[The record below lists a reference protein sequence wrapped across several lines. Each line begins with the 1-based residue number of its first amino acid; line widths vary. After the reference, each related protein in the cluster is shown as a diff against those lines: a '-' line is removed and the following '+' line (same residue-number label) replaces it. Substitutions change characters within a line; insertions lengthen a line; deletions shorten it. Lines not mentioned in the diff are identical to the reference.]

1 MLFTDGNTES
11 GDGEL
16 LDTFKLQN
24 TERVIRADNIS
35 LVGAIIPNV
44 NGTQRIDQLKSIV
57 SDPRDGIEMELT
69 EANLNEIADDL
80 AFRIRRLLFCRGERF
95 SLIFFYFGHSELRS
109 YNNILRLKR
118 FQIYSMRSLLTG

>member
-80 AFRIRRLLFCRGERF
+80 AFRIRRLLFCRGKRF
-95 SLIFFYFGHSELRS
+95 SLIFFTLVTVS
-109 YNNILRLKR
+109 YVRITTFLGQNDFKDI
-118 FQIYSMRSLLTG
+118 